1 MLFFISNNVSSIDSG
16 STELINDV
24 NRGYFEKISCSLNEL
39 TNCTSF
45 AQALPFDLISIQV
58 DGGSEFRDEFE
69 QACEVLKNPLFVL
82 SPRKPNGMVVWNGP
96 M

>member
-1 MLFFISNNVSSIDSG
+1 MPWVKALPPTGLVGSG
-16 STELINDV
+16 NTQLSPKNHPCAAMEDAA
-24 NRGYFEKISCSLNEL
+24 R

-82 SPRKPNGMVVWNGP
+82 PPRKPNGMVVWNGP